1 MKKAMV
7 LLVGLLLSELVS
19 AGDKFTTCGHLHE
32 IASLTMDLRQ
42 QEIPKERAFAALDAL
57 SPGETDLKV
66 VMGVL
71 IDRAYQ
77 KPLEH
82 GKAEQ
87 EMAALEFAD
96 QWFWKCYRS
105 YK

>member
-7 LLVGLLLSELVS
+7 LFLALLSAPAV

-57 SPGETDLKV
+57 SPGETDLKA
-66 VMGVL
+66 VMSVL
-71 IDRAYQ
+71 IDRAYL
-77 KPLEH
+77 KPLEQ

-96 QWFWKCYRS
+96 RWFWKCYRS